1 MTKKDLA
8 KKLLPLL
15 KTWESSKVE
24 LKMAEQII
32 DKLES
37 LGAIM
42 PDGYREALEKMD
54 FTPVLKQPFKIGDTI
69 QLAKNHPFGLHKGEV
84 VDLRGPNNMIRIRLY
99 DMADHEVF
107 ASLPQVRKMK

>member
-1 MTKKDLA
+1 MTKKQLA

-15 KTWESSKVE
+15 KTWESSKIE

-37 LGAIM
+37 LGVIM
-42 PDGYREALEKMD
+42 PDGYQEALKKMK
-54 FTPVLKQPFKIGDTI
+54 PAMKQPFQVGDTV
-69 QLAKNHPFGLHKGEV
+69 QLANNHPFGLHKGEI

-99 DMADHEVF
+99 DMGDHEVF